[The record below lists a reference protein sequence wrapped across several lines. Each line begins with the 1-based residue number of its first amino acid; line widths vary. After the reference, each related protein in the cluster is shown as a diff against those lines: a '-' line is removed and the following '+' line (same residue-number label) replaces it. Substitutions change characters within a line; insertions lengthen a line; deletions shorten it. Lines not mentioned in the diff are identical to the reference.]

1 MFRPN
6 ENATKR
12 TKNRF
17 REHTIIPFSEEEG
30 PIGNRGDEFS
40 ETVFGFQGRKC
51 QAFCSVERNP
61 NMVKYP
67 RWFGWIPL
75 DEVEEIK
82 EETEEVEGE

>member
-30 PIGNRGDEFS
+30 PIGNSGEQFS
-40 ETVFGFQGRKC
+40 ETVFGFKGRKC

-61 NMVKYP
+61 NMSQYP
-67 RWFGWIPL
+67 RWFGWIPV
-75 DEVEEIK
+75 DEVEEV
-82 EETEEVEGE
+82 VEQKRQEQE